1 MDMSVKK
8 PDQSA
13 TQADIQ
19 LTDHDLDNVTG
30 GATDHILTLDGVEGE
45 SHRAPEP
52 VTLGGTTMSTPVSK
66 K

>member
-1 MDMSVKK
+1 MSVKK

-13 TQADIQ
+13 TQADIE

-45 SHRAPEP
+45 SQRAPGPDP
-52 VTLGGTTMSTPVSK
+52 VILGGTTVSTPVSK